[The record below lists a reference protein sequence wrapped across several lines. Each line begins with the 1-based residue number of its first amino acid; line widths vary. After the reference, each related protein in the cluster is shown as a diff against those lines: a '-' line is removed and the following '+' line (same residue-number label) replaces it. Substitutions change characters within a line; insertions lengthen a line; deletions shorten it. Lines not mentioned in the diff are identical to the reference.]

1 MNLKKNTVHTRP
13 MPKEKPLL
21 VLVKN
26 DDDKESHPNLI
37 WTTGYYG
44 AEGWLLDRDDLY
56 NYTVLEYY
64 VLPERYSVS
73 LDFSQ
78 KQAELEAFWYD
89 K

>member
-1 MNLKKNTVHTRP
+1 MNLKKHTTYP
-13 MPKEKPLL
+13 EPIPKEKPLL

-26 DDDKESHPNLI
+26 DNDKESCLNLF

-44 AEGWLLDRDDLY
+44 ADGWTLDRNDLD
-56 NYTVLEYY
+56 NFTVLEYY
-64 VLPERYSVS
+64 ILPERYSIN

-78 KQAELEAFWYD
+78 KQANLEAFWYD

>member
-1 MNLKKNTVHTRP
+1 MILKKNTVNTKP

-26 DDDKESHPNLI
+26 DDDKESHSNLI
-37 WTTGYYG
+37 WTTGQYG
-44 AEGWLLDRDDLY
+44 ADGWLLDREDLC

-64 VLPERYSVS
+64 VLPERYSVK

-78 KQAELEAFWYD
+78 KQADLEAFWYD